1 MLEMG
6 ARFTDRLYV
15 KTSVDP
21 DNGDCDVTVEFIT
34 DEGVVQTRTGT
45 VTWDE

>member
-6 ARFTDRLYV
+6 ARFNNNLYV
-15 KTSVDP
+15 RTSFNP
-21 DNGDCDVTVEFIT
+21 DNGNCSVIVEFKT
-34 DEGVVQTRTGT
+34 DEGVVQTITGD